1 MKRIVIYTSNK
12 CPHCQ
17 AAKQYFDSKKLPYRL
32 CDVGTPRG
40 RKEHAALGARGV
52 PVIKI
57 GDRVLH
63 GFSPKA
69 VEQALKG

>member
-1 MKRIVIYTSNK
+1 MKKIVIYTSKN

-17 AAKQYFDSKKLPYRL
+17 AAKQYFDSKKLTYRL
-32 CDVGTPRG
+32 CDVATPRG

-57 GDRVLH
+57 GDQVLH
-63 GFSPKA
+63 GFSNKA
-69 VEQALKG
+69 VEQALK

>member
-1 MKRIVIYTSNK
+1 MIKIVIYTSK
-12 CPHCQ
+12 SCAHCQ
-17 AAKQYFDSKKLPYRL
+17 AAKQFFDSKKMTYRL

-57 GDRVLH
+57 GDKVLH
-63 GFSPKA
+63 GFSVKA
-69 VEQALKG
+69 VEQALK